1 MTDIRSTAAPWHLWV
16 VGILALL
23 WNAFGTFAWAGTT
36 FMAEQ
41 MVATLPEAQ
50 RDYVLSLPAWSSATW
65 ALGVLGGLLG
75 AILLLLRSRH
85 AVTAFAASLLGALV
99 NQLVYVTNPP
109 PAGFVSLHLVAFII
123 FFAVL
128 ELWYARSVRGYLR

>member
-1 MTDIRSTAAPWHLWV
+1 MTDIRPSAAPWHLWV

-41 MVATLPEAQ
+41 MLATLPDAQ
-50 RDYVLSLPAWSSATW
+50 RDYVLSLPVWSSAAW

-75 AILLLLRSRH
+75 AALLLLRSRH

-99 NQLVYVTNPP
+99 NQLVYVTNPS
-109 PAGFVSLHLVAFII
+109 PAGFFNLPLTAFII
-123 FFAVL
+123 FFAVF
-128 ELWYARSVRGYLR
+128 ELWYAQSVRAYLR